1 MTSRPSTLQ
10 VGKAEEGSLE
20 RKQHLPMQGALKVS
34 PRLGLGVEGG
44 FLPGEFG
51 LGSAEGGGGLNEA
64 RASGNSDIRLS
75 VLMYSQE

>member
-1 MTSRPSTLQ
+1 
-10 VGKAEEGSLE
+10 
-20 RKQHLPMQGALKVS
+20 MQGALKVS

-51 LGSAEGGGGLNEA
+51 LESAEGGGALNET
-64 RASGNSDIRLS
+64 RVSGNSDIRSS